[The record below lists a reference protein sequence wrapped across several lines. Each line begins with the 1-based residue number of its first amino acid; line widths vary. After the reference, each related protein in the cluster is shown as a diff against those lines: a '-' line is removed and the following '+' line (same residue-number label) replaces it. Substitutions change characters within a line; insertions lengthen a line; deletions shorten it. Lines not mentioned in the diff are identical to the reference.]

1 MSKVDLSVDNVSR
14 IFDKEDLSFEKHF
27 PFYPLNSPGMP
38 EPGFHFMQHAAALAG
53 AADNPQKTQEWF
65 LKYLYLRSLWDPTKR
80 MFPVI
85 VNGNTEY
92 TSLVPGHMW
101 DSPDYGPMLPPSDYD
116 KPRVM
121 VVGKMPMSDDFE
133 LMRNLSGAAGELVR
147 DILENNGVS
156 EDEYAWW
163 YVCNIVRWPQLNPQS
178 GALSQKW
185 IKDCLPLLHQEIRLW
200 QPDYILCFGAEAAKA
215 VCGKSNTLKSMAG
228 RWVSLDFNRNLPDE
242 EPEIHTAKAMAIMS
256 PSAVLRSTEK
266 LPQFEAS
273 LKKFVQLVR
282 GVDFMK
288 AADYDIQVVTDA
300 ETLAG
305 FVDEALAQPG
315 IKKIS
320 VDAEWNGDHP
330 GESNAYVRTVQFTY
344 KDNHAVVVVFN
355 EAGGVP
361 VFKPDAY
368 SASFLLN
375 FLLNR
380 DDVQIR
386 GSFFSADLPW
396 LEYMGIDI
404 AKRFKVPALA
414 SDLNNGDYAGGFDVA
429 LAMHAFDETGEL
441 KLENMCSRYCDM
453 ARWDNEL
460 REWLSGFASERGLS
474 ADAIEGFG
482 ECPGDILYP
491 YGGKDVIGTHKL
503 AELEQSDLL
512 NEDRYGNS
520 SWVPFHTSMLAF
532 PAFNEMHTIGM
543 KVDYERI
550 DNLTDTFMEVRDRK
564 LDEFRQEI
572 KWPEFNPRSAHHCR
586 ELLFGMTYT
595 GKIDE
600 NGDPVSVAPEG
611 AVCLNL
617 KPVKTTGTRGKLWT
631 DVVRHKEEH
640 KYAASTDRET
650 LGILGLYNATA
661 LKLRDIRL
669 IDQVL
674 KSVFRAPVVIT
685 EGDSAGNIKL
695 TDKGHRVYDGGV
707 ASYITH
713 DGRLRSWFLQTMET
727 GRASSSRPPL
737 QNLSKRREDDY
748 GRIIGD
754 SHRYPVRSF
763 ITSNLDEK
771 YASDIPGVIGKE
783 KTVLVEADYTGAE
796 LFSIAIMSR
805 SKNMIDHCLRSNL
818 PEDHP
823 DHYDLHSHVAVE
835 TFNLNCPP
843 TKKGLAEAG
852 YKGKRV
858 GAKNVIFGGNYGR
871 SAEAIAR
878 QCKEEGVAIT
888 VDEVK
893 QVMDNL
899 YSRYSEIPV
908 LQSKL
913 RERVGAEGWIRSC
926 MGRLR
931 RFIPSNDPQVMGDL
945 QRQALNFPFQSHVAD
960 AVSCALY
967 NLMEYEEKEA
977 LGYKV
982 VLTIHDAIVLEVPLR
997 SVDEVVDRVL
1007 PECMVS
1013 RVPFKAADCDGN
1025 PYPDSP
1031 VYNFGIDTDVQA
1043 YWGVPLTKED
1053 CNNLRLDER
1062 YGK

>member
-1 MSKVDLSVDNVSR
+1 MARVNLSIDSVSR
-14 IFDKEDLSFEKHF
+14 IFDKEYAGSAAQF

-38 EPGFHFMQHAAALAG
+38 APGFHFMQHAAALAG
-53 AADNPQKTQEWF
+53 AADNPLQTQEWF

-80 MFPVI
+80 MFPVA

-92 TSLVPGHMW
+92 TALVPGHMW
-101 DSPDYGPMLPPSDYD
+101 DSSDYGPMLPPSDYD

-121 VVGKMPMSDDFE
+121 IVGKMPTSDDFE
-133 LMRNLSGAAGELVR
+133 QLRNLSGAAGDVVK
-147 DILENNGVS
+147 DILANNGVPPA
-156 EDEYAWW
+156 EYAWW

-185 IKDCLPLLHQEIRLW
+185 VKDCLPLFHQEVRLW
-200 QPDYILCFGAEAAKA
+200 QPDYILCLGAEASKA

-228 RWVSLDFNRNLPDE
+228 RWVSLDFQRNLPGEDSV
-242 EPEIHTAKAMAIMS
+242 IHTAKAMAIMS

-266 LPQFEAS
+266 LPQFESS
-273 LKKFVQLVR
+273 LKKFLQLVR
-282 GVDFMK
+282 GVDFMRS
-288 AADYDIQVVTDA
+288 DNYDIQVVTDA
-300 ETLAG
+300 EKLAG
-305 FVDEALAQPG
+305 FIDEALAQPG

-330 GESNAYVRTVQFTY
+330 GEANAYVRTIQFTY
-344 KDNHAVVVVFN
+344 KNNHAVVVVLN

-361 VFKPDAY
+361 AFKPDADD
-368 SASFLLN
+368 AVFLLN
-375 FLLNR
+375 RLLDR

-396 LEYMGIDI
+396 LEWLGINI
-404 AKRFKVPALA
+404 AKRFTVPPRVR
-414 SDLNNGDYAGGFDVA
+414 DLNNGNYAGGFDVA

-460 REWLSGFASERGLS
+460 REWLSGFATERGLS
-474 ADAIEGFG
+474 ADAVEGFG
-482 ECPGDILYP
+482 ECPGSILYP

-503 AELEQSDLL
+503 AELEQTELL
-512 NEDRYGNS
+512 NADRYGNS

-550 DNLTDTFMEVRDRK
+550 DNLTDTFMEVRDQK
-564 LDEFRQEI
+564 LDEFRHEI
-572 KWPEFNPRSAHHCR
+572 KWPEFNPRSPHHCR
-586 ELLFGMTYT
+586 ELLFGMAYT

-600 NGDPVSVAPEG
+600 EGKPVSVAPEG
-611 AVCLNL
+611 AFCLDL
-617 KPVKTTGTRGKLWT
+617 KPVKTTGTRGKLWA
-631 DVVRHKEEH
+631 DVVRYKEEH
-640 KYAASTDRET
+640 KYSASTDKET

-685 EGDSAGNIKL
+685 DGELAGNIKL
-695 TDKGHRVYDGGV
+695 NDKGHRVYDGGV

-748 GRIIGD
+748 ARIIGED
-754 SHRYPVRSF
+754 HRYPVRSF
-763 ITSNLDEK
+763 ITSNLDAN
-771 YASDIPGVIGKE
+771 YMSDISGVIGE

-796 LFSIAIMSR
+796 LLSIAIMSR
-805 SKNMIDHCLRSNL
+805 SKTMIDHCLRSNL
-818 PEDHP
+818 PEDDP
-823 DHYDLHSHVAVE
+823 AHYDLHSHVAVE
-835 TFNLNCPP
+835 TFNLDCPP

-878 QCKEEGVAIT
+878 QCKEEGVEIT
-888 VDEVK
+888 VEEVK
-893 QVMDNL
+893 EVMDNL
-899 YSRYSEIPV
+899 YSRYSEIPA

-913 RERVGAEGWIRSC
+913 RHRVAEEGWIRSC

-931 RFIPSNDPQVMGDL
+931 RFIPSRDLQVMGDL
-945 QRQALNFPFQSHVAD
+945 ERQALNFPFQSHVAD

-967 NLMEYEEKEA
+967 NLMEYEDKET

-997 SVDEVVDRVL
+997 SVDAVVDRVL
-1007 PECMVS
+1007 PDCMVAG
-1013 RVPFKAADCDGN
+1013 VPFLASDCDGN
-1025 PYPDSP
+1025 AYPDSP
-1031 VYNFGIDTDVQA
+1031 VYHFGIDTDVQA
-1043 YWGVPLTKED
+1043 YWGVPLTKKG
-1053 CNNLRLDER
+1053 CNNLGLDER